1 MKYHEFPSIFNWDA
15 MEDDNATATTAYF
28 IFDLAERI
36 DVNYGI
42 EETGAGIDDMRNALI
57 SYGYSTNIIS
67 VNHNIDLVRN
77 ELNNRRPVCMT
88 GKSDDGGHAWV
99 ASGYNIIRSHIDYK
113 LYVPVQN
120 ASMGS
125 PYVNIEDY
133 LGEQTNSVY
142 FYMNW
147 GWGTCNGLYN
157 DYDLGDYTTVNW
169 AGLNV
174 AFNDDRKDLINII
187 PGI

>member
-1 MKYHEFPSIFNWDA
+1 

-142 FYMNW
+142 F
-147 GWGTCNGLYN
+147 
-157 DYDLGDYTTVNW
+157 
-169 AGLNV
+169 
-174 AFNDDRKDLINII
+174 I
-187 PGI
+187 